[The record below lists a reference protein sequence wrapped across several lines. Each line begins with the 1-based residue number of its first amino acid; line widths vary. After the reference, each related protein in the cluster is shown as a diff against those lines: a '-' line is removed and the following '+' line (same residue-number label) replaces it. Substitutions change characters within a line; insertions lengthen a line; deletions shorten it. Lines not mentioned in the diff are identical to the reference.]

1 VTGAVATWSGG
12 KDSCLAAHYA
22 ILAGYDVRFL
32 ANTVARDSGR
42 VRFHGILADVIRL
55 QSKAVARPLLQQETD
70 PDTYEREFK
79 DNVRRG
85 LGDGVTSVVFG
96 DIHLQHCLEWATRVC
111 DELGVDLVEPLFG
124 RDPKQVLADFIGAG
138 FEAIV
143 VSTQADLLG
152 KDWVGRR
159 IDGTFLDDIV
169 ARPDVDPCGENG
181 EYHSL
186 VLDGP
191 LFSQRLEIAE
201 AEPVLLGGYW
211 FLDIRDYGLASQ
223 TMIRSVSGG

>member
-1 VTGAVATWSGG
+1 MTGAIATWSGG
-12 KDSCLAAHYA
+12 KDSCLAAHQA
-22 ILAGYDVRFL
+22 VLAGYEVRFL

-55 QSKAVARPLLQQETD
+55 QSEAVARPLLQQETD

-85 LGDGVTSVVFG
+85 LGDDVTSVVFG

-111 DELGVDLVEPLFG
+111 DELGVELVEPLFG

-143 VSTQADLLG
+143 VSTQADLMG
-152 KDWVGRR
+152 KEWVGRR
-159 IDGTFLDDIV
+159 IDRTFLDDIV
-169 ARPDVDPCGENG
+169 ARSDVDPCGENG

-191 LFSQRLEIAE
+191 LFSRRLEITE
-201 AEPVLLGGYW
+201 SEPVLRGGYW
-211 FLDIRDYGLASQ
+211 FLDIRDYGLAPQ
-223 TMIRSVSGG
+223 TMIRSVSDG